1 MGQGVSPAEF
11 PVTREK
17 AYLAHAAVA
26 PLPASVARAVA
37 GYAEEASRKGQFS
50 ALTTGRVSKARALAA
65 QLLGAAPEEVAFTSC
80 TSMGLSLV
88 AQGLDWKPGESVLI
102 AEGDFPA
109 NTYPWLALERRGVR
123 VSLIPAK
130 PDGSVTLEDVE
141 TRLEKGTRLVSLSS
155 SHYVTGALLDV
166 DSVGRLL
173 RERGILFCLDAI
185 QTLGALPC
193 PLRHVDFLAAD
204 AHKWLLGPEGIAV
217 LYVRRALQ
225 DSLFPA
231 VLGWRSVRDLD
242 DYAKVR
248 LEFPD
253 SARRYEPGSPNIL
266 GISGLEASLSLL
278 LEQGPGEVAKRLCG
292 LRRFLI
298 DGLERKGCELAWR
311 GEKGCIT
318 SFRRG
323 DEDMKALHER
333 LEKKGVI
340 VSLREFPSG
349 RFWIR
354 VSPHFYNTEEEIRR
368 LLEAL

>member
-1 MGQGVSPAEF
+1 MSPAEF

-26 PLPASVARAVA
+26 PLPSRVVRAISA
-37 GYAEEASRKGQFS
+37 YAEEASLKGQFS
-50 ALTTGRVSKARALAA
+50 VLTEGRVSGARGLAA
-65 QLLGAAPEEVAFTSC
+65 ELLGASPEEVAFTSC

-88 AQGLDWKPGESVLI
+88 AQGLDWKPGQSVVI

-123 VSLIPAK
+123 VNSIPAR
-130 PDGSVTLEDVE
+130 PDGSLSVEDVE
-141 TRLEKGTRLVSLSS
+141 ARLDAGTRLVSLSS
-155 SHYVTGALLDV
+155 AHYVTGAVLDI
-166 DSVGRLL
+166 DSVGRRL
-173 RERGILFCLDAI
+173 RERGVLFCLDAI

-266 GISGLEASLSLL
+266 GIFGLEASLSLL
-278 LEQGPGEVAKRLCG
+278 LEQGPGNVAKRLRE
-292 LRRFLI
+292 LRRFLVE
-298 DGLERKGCELAWR
+298 GLERKGCELAWR
-311 GEKGCIT
+311 GENGCIT

-323 DEDMKALHER
+323 DEDMKALHKR
-333 LEKKGVI
+333 LERKGVV

-349 RFWIR
+349 KPWIR
-354 VSPHFYNTEEEIRR
+354 VSPHFYNTEEEIEC